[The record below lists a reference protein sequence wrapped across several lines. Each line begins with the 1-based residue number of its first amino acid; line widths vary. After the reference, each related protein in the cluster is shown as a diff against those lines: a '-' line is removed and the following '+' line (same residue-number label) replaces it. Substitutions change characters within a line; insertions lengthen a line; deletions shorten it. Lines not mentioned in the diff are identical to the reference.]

1 MVALITSIIGII
13 TAAILMILIRK
24 DHLHVRIG
32 LLWLGAAIAFALLG
46 LFPALFDSFAK
57 FMGIARPPILALTI
71 AVVVLVLNIL
81 VMDLERSRNVIRMQ
95 RLVQRI
101 LLESDLREMQDKPRE
116 ADQDSDHGELDEKRY
131 WSQMRQALN
140 NL

>member
-1 MVALITSIIGII
+1 MVALLTSIIGII
-13 TAAILMILIRK
+13 TAVIILILIRK
-24 DHLHVRIG
+24 DHLHVRFG
-32 LLWLGAAIAFALLG
+32 LLWLGAAMAFALLG
-46 LFPALFDSFAK
+46 LFPALFDNFAK

-71 AVVVLVLNIL
+71 AVVVLVLKIL

-101 LLESDLREMQDKPRE
+101 GLLESDLREMQGKPRE

-131 WSQMRQALN
+131 
-140 NL
+140 

>member
-1 MVALITSIIGII
+1 MVALLTSIIGMI
-13 TAAILMILIRK
+13 TAVIILILIRK
-24 DHLHVRIG
+24 DHLHVRFG

-46 LFPALFDSFAK
+46 LFPALFDNFAT

-71 AVVVLVLNIL
+71 AVVVLVLKIL

-101 LLESDLREMQDKPRE
+101 GLLESDLREMQGKPRE

-131 WSQMRQALN
+131 
-140 NL
+140 